1 MNVTDILDRAQFV
14 VDAGGTK
21 KSVLLDYTTG
31 EALLTLLEDL
41 EDIEEIRHLRDAGKE
56 VIPWEQA
63 KVELQV
69 DRSF

>member
-1 MNVTDILDRAQFV
+1 MNVTDILKKVQFV
-14 VDAGGTK
+14 VDADGEK
-21 KSVLLDYTTG
+21 KSVLLDYTTW

-41 EDIEEIRHLRDAGKE
+41 QDIEEIRHLRDAGEE

-63 KVELQV
+63 KVELRL

>member
-1 MNVTDILDRAQFV
+1 M
-14 VDAGGTK
+14 
-21 KSVLLDYTTG
+21 LLDYTAW

-41 EDIEEIRHLRDAGKE
+41 EDIEEIRHLRDADEE

-63 KVELQV
+63 KVELRL